1 MINLMKFLIGT
12 LCFLLFVGCSE
23 PNDEDTSEGNLP
35 DPTDTGEVITEE
47 EQEEENTNSE
57 FAPIDFSNWKITLPI
72 DEDNN
77 GKPDEYQ
84 PDELEDFGYQ
94 NITSVQPYMYDDVED
109 ASLVFYTSPGVTT
122 TNSSYSRTEL
132 RELINP
138 STSRENWSLQTG
150 GTMEGSLKVIAITE
164 DSESSRTYH
173 RTIIMQIHGIISQ
186 EDVEA
191 NDFDSNNGPPLIKMY
206 WEDGHI
212 WAFKKS
218 LVDESTSGDDLLVV
232 DNNTWYD
239 EKIDMGFVGFEAFSL
254 KIIASDARLE
264 IILND
269 QEPLVY
275 QDISLEK
282 WPFENYFK
290 AGNYLQTSNPE
301 GSASLKYYNLTIQ
314 H

>member
-1 MINLMKFLIGT
+1 MKFLIGT
-12 LCFLLFVGCSE
+12 LCFLLFIGCSE
-23 PNDEDTSEGNLP
+23 SNDGDNPENNLP
-35 DPTDTGEVITEE
+35 DPTDTGEVVVEE
-47 EQEEENTNSE
+47 EQEDENTNSE
-57 FAPIDFSNWKITLPI
+57 FALIDFSNWKVTLPI

-84 PDELEDFGYQ
+84 PDELKDFGYQ

-122 TNSSYSRTEL
+122 ANSSYSRTEL

-138 STSRENWSLQTG
+138 STSRENWSLETG
-150 GTMEGSLKVIAITE
+150 GIMEGSLKVVAITE
-164 DSESSRTYH
+164 DPESSRTYH
-173 RTIIMQIHGIISQ
+173 RTIIMQIHGIISE
-186 EDVEA
+186 EDMEA
-191 NDFDSNNGPPLIKMY
+191 NGFDSNNGPPLIKMY
-206 WEDGHI
+206 WEDGYI

-218 LVDESTSGDDLLVV
+218 LVDESTSGDDLLEVG
-232 DNNTWYD
+232 NNTWYD
-239 EKIDMGFVGFEAFSL
+239 EKTDMGFVGFDTFSL

-264 IILND
+264 IVLND
-269 QEPLVY
+269 QDPLIY

-290 AGNYLQTSNPE
+290 AGNYLQTNSPE
-301 GSASLKYYNLTIQ
+301 GSASLKYYNLRIQ

>member
-1 MINLMKFLIGT
+1 MIHSMKFSIVVFCFT
-12 LCFLLFVGCSE
+12 LFIGCSDA
-23 PNDEDTSEGNLP
+23 NDESNLP
-35 DPTDTGEVITEE
+35 DPIDTGEVITEE
-47 EQEEENTNSE
+47 EEEENTSSV
-57 FAPIDFSNWKITLPI
+57 FAPINFSNWKVTLPI
-72 DEDNN
+72 DEDTN

-84 PDELEDFGYQ
+84 PDQLVDFGYQ
-94 NITSVQPYMYDDVED
+94 EITSIQPYMYDDVDD

-138 STSRENWSLQTG
+138 TTSRENWSLQTG
-150 GTMEGSLKVIAITE
+150 GVMEGELKMIAITE
-164 DSESSRTYH
+164 DLESSRTYH
-173 RTIIMQIHGIISQ
+173 RTIVMQIHGIISQ
-186 EDVEA
+186 EDM
-191 NDFDSNNGPPLIKMY
+191 DIHGFTSNNGPPLIKMY

-212 WAFKKS
+212 WSFKKS
-218 LVDESTSGDDLLVV
+218 LVNESTSGDDLLEVG
-232 DNNTWYD
+232 NNTWYD
-239 EKIDMGFVGFEAFSL
+239 EKTDMGYVGFETFSL

-269 QEPLVY
+269 QDPLVY

-290 AGNYLQTSNPE
+290 AGNYLQTDTPE